1 MLRIN
6 KRRSPCHCI
15 NLRRAA
21 GMVSELYDAYLE
33 PAGISVNQLSL
44 LVNLRHLGTASVS
57 DLASY
62 VGLERT
68 TVVRTVKPLL
78 ERGLVEDASA
88 IGQRNRALQ
97 LTVLGKQTLKQALPL
112 WNEAQRE
119 MERRLEKEKMAELY
133 EILAMLEES

>member
-1 MLRIN
+1 
-6 KRRSPCHCI
+6 
-15 NLRRAA
+15 
-21 GMVSELYDAYLE
+21 MVSELYDAYLE
-33 PAGISVNQLSL
+33 PSGISVNQLSL

-112 WNEAQRE
+112 WNEAQGE
-119 MERRLEKEKMAELY
+119 MERRLGKEKMAELY